1 MPGGFSKEDW
11 QGAPSGKAEHQV
23 WPQGSQGKET
33 ISRKMAGA
41 AGSNPAGR
49 LNKIR
54 TGDSPVNLKCRGLGV
69 LDGSH
74 FGGTVGRDTKCNWS
88 GDNGAW
94 KERYLQQ

>member
-1 MPGGFSKEDW
+1 
-11 QGAPSGKAEHQV
+11 
-23 WPQGSQGKET
+23 
-33 ISRKMAGA
+33 MAGA
-41 AGSNPAGR
+41 AGSNPAGK